1 MRVMVA
7 GTFDKGVILDT
18 TQATAVLIDTDD
30 GQPTVVFK
38 ILEDGKGWLRLVKGE
53 DENFGAV
60 VKELGLT
67 R

>member
-1 MRVMVA
+1 MVA